1 MVMIARCSI
10 SLLSRCSPAW
20 TASQNAPDTPAS
32 PRSLRRTSLLS
43 LKGIGGFAGSLV
55 ATYGSM
61 ASYSVV
67 RGNRMAESSVFEKFS
82 ISLPPELSRIIH
94 ERVHSG
100 QYGSASEVFRE
111 AMRALLARERRLAAL
126 DAAITKGVSELDA
139 GLGEEAETV
148 RREIQARLRTPP
160 LKGS

>member
-1 MVMIARCSI
+1 
-10 SLLSRCSPAW
+10 
-20 TASQNAPDTPAS
+20 
-32 PRSLRRTSLLS
+32 
-43 LKGIGGFAGSLV
+43 
-55 ATYGSM
+55 M